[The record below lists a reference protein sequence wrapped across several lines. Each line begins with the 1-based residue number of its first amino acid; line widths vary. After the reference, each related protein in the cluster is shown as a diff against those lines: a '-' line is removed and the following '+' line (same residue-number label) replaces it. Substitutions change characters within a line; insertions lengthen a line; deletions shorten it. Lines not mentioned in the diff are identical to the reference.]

1 MAKKKQD
8 IVQSRMFSKVNVARE
23 MLKER
28 AEEILAEYIETAK
41 AAREAG
47 EFEAA
52 GKMYWNLIEHMPA
65 DNPNERV
72 VDTSVDKQQKTAE
85 SNKPSGPTIQI
96 GLALGGLPQAK
107 QLKSKKAVEV
117 IDVGTVKDE

>member
-1 MAKKKQD
+1 MAKKKPTA
-8 IVQSRMFSKVNVARE
+8 IESRMFSKVNVARE

-65 DNPNERV
+65 DNPNERM
-72 VDTSVDKQQKTAE
+72 VDTSVDKQPKQVD
-85 SNKPSGPTIQI
+85 NKASGPTIKI
-96 GLALGGLPQAK
+96 GLALGGLPQHK
-107 QLKSKKAVEV
+107 QLTAAKHVEV
-117 IDVGTVKDE
+117 VEARTLKDEQ